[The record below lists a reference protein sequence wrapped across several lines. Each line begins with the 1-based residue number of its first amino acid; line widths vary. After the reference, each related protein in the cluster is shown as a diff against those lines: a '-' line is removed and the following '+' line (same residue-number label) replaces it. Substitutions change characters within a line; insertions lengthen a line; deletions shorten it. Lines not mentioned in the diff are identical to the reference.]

1 MDDRAGWHS
10 VIHFRETEAF
20 DPEAIYIIVAA
31 FEDVLRELRLT
42 DRNSPAVEVV
52 AKRII
57 AFAQPGENDPAHLRD
72 LVLKSIRELKNNQS
86 STDQAWR

>member
-1 MDDRAGWHS
+1 MNDQAGWYS
-10 VIHFRETEAF
+10 VIHPFRKTEAF
-20 DPEAIYIIVAA
+20 DPEAIHIIVTA

-57 AFAQPGENDPAHLRD
+57 AFAHQGEKDAANLRD
-72 LVLKSIRELKNNQS
+72 LVLNSIRKLP
-86 STDQAWR
+86 

>member
-1 MDDRAGWHS
+1 MDDQAECHS
-10 VIHFRETEAF
+10 VIHPFLETRAF
-20 DPEAIYIIVAA
+20 DPEAIHMIVAA

-57 AFAQPGENDPAHLRD
+57 AFAHQGENDAANLRD
-72 LVLKSIRELKNNQS
+72 LVLNSIHKL
-86 STDQAWR
+86 A

>member
-1 MDDRAGWHS
+1 MDDQAEWHS
-10 VIHFRETEAF
+10 VIHPFLKTEAF
-20 DPEAIYIIVAA
+20 DPEAIHIIVAA

-57 AFAQPGENDPAHLRD
+57 GFAHQGENDPANLRD
-72 LVLKSIRELKNNQS
+72 LVLKSIRELTNNQW
-86 STDQAWR
+86 STDQA

>member
-1 MDDRAGWHS
+1 M
-10 VIHFRETEAF
+10 
-20 DPEAIYIIVAA
+20 IVAA

-57 AFAQPGENDPAHLRD
+57 AFAHQGENDAANLRD
-72 LVLKSIRELKNNQS
+72 LVLNSIHKL
-86 STDQAWR
+86 A

>member
-1 MDDRAGWHS
+1 MNDQAGWHS
-10 VIHFRETEAF
+10 VIHPFRKTEAF
-20 DPEAIYIIVAA
+20 DPEAIHIIVAA

-57 AFAQPGENDPAHLRD
+57 AFAHQGENDAANLRD
-72 LVLKSIRELKNNQS
+72 LVLNSIHKL
-86 STDQAWR
+86 A

>member
-1 MDDRAGWHS
+1 MDDQAERHF
-10 VIHFRETEAF
+10 VIHPFLETRAF

-57 AFAQPGENDPAHLRD
+57 AFAQQGENDPANLRD
-72 LVLKSIRELKNNQS
+72 LVLKSIRKL
-86 STDQAWR
+86 A

>member
-1 MDDRAGWHS
+1 MDDQAERHA
-10 VIHFRETEAF
+10 VIHQCLETTAF
-20 DPEAIYIIVAA
+20 DPEAIRIIVAA

-57 AFAQPGENDPAHLRD
+57 AFAQQGENDPANLGD
-72 LVLKSIRELKNNQS
+72 LVLKSIRKL
-86 STDQAWR
+86 A

>member
-1 MDDRAGWHS
+1 MDDQAEWHS
-10 VIHFRETEAF
+10 VIHPFLKTEAF
-20 DPEAIYIIVAA
+20 DPEAIHIIVAA

-57 AFAQPGENDPAHLRD
+57 GFAHQGENDPGNLRD
-72 LVLKSIRELKNNQS
+72 LVLKSIRELTNNQW
-86 STDQAWR
+86 STDQA